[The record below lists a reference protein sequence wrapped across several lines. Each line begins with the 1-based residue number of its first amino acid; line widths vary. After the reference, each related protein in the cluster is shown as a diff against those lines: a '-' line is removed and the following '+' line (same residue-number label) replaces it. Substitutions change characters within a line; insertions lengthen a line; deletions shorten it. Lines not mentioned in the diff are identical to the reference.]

1 MFSRKKTAFF
11 GTMALTLVVG
21 FMIAQ
26 VSKADTPANPGSGD
40 DPIVTKSYVD
50 SKIAE
55 LTGGT
60 MPPSGGQPSGST
72 GYTVLQLK
80 AGQSVKASTAAGLE
94 LIVRSGN
101 VSAIQGTQGG
111 LSDVTTGTDLTNGAA
126 IALNHLLVLA
136 RNDGRGIKIN
146 ASGVDAYVMVRG
158 AYTLQ

>member
-1 MFSRKKTAFF
+1 MSLRKKTAFF

-26 VSKADTPANPGSGD
+26 TGKADTPANPGSGD

-60 MPPSGGQPSGST
+60 LPPSGGQTGST

-80 AGQSVKASTAAGLE
+80 AGQTVKPSTAAGLE

-101 VSAIQGTQGG
+101 VTAIQGTQGG

-136 RNDGRGIKIN
+136 RNDGRGIRVN